1 MLIEKIKECLL
12 PYDFI
17 VAAWLFGSQA
27 TGRARPDSD
36 VDIALLAEQPLDL
49 QQRLSIQIDLEEA
62 LQRFQVDVVDL
73 HKASPVLRFEA
84 LNGKRVFVRS
94 DDKVAVFSSLVGREY
109 ESAMALLKAGYR
121 ARRERA

>member
-1 MLIEKIKECLL
+1 MLIDKIKECLL

-36 VDIALLAEQPLDL
+36 VDIALLTEEPLNS

-62 LQRFQVDVVDL
+62 LSGFRSMWWSCTRPLLF
-73 HKASPVLRFEA
+73 FA
-84 LNGKRVFVRS
+84 LK
-94 DDKVAVFSSLVGREY
+94 L
-109 ESAMALLKAGYR
+109 
-121 ARRERA
+121 